1 MKDLSVRGAAGRKVF
16 FFFLLCWCRRCHC
29 KGGGG
34 GLQLLFMLLSLR
46 RNIRAEGL
54 GPPEG
59 SVSAQCVHPP

>member
-1 MKDLSVRGAAGRKVF
+1 MSAAWLGGTFVFYYCAGVIGVVVRGR
-16 FFFLLCWCRRCHC
+16 
-29 KGGGG
+29 GG
-34 GLQLLFMLLSLR
+34 GLQLLFMLLSLW

>member
-1 MKDLSVRGAAGRKVF
+1 MRGEE
-16 FFFLLCWCRRCHC
+16 
-29 KGGGG
+29 G

-54 GPPEG
+54 GPPER